1 MEAIAAYR
9 GTIRINPEDA
19 DAHDSL
25 GALLQTR
32 GELEEAVAE
41 LRTAIRLKPE
51 LADAHYNLGTILKVK
66 GKLPE
71 AVEEFRNAR
80 DNAEPGSELAELID
94 RELVEADQ

>member
-1 MEAIAAYR
+1 MAQFGSIPKTPTPTTASAPFCRLAANWR
-9 GTIRINPEDA
+9 KRSP
-19 DAHDSL
+19 
-25 GALLQTR
+25 
-32 GELEEAVAE
+32 E
-41 LRTAIRLKPE
+41 LRTAIRLEPE

>member
-51 LADAHYNLGTILKVK
+51 LAYAHYNLGTILKVK
-66 GKLPE
+66 ESCPRLW
-71 AVEEFRNAR
+71 RNSAMPVTTP
-80 DNAEPGSELAELID
+80 NPALNSPS
-94 RELVEADQ
+94 